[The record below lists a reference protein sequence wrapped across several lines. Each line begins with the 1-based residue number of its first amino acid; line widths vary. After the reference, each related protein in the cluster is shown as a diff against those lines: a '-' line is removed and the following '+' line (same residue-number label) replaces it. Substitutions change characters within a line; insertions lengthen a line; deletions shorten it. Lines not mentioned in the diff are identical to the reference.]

1 VTQNK
6 YSISE
11 TFERRGGY
19 EMALDIW
26 FKEDIRN
33 ILLGVEL
40 ASAHLATHYSDDEV
54 RAYREGF
61 KAALAAAAV
70 SFGIYPGEVEVE
82 VVRRQSRATLL
93 PLSRG
98 R

>member
-1 VTQNK
+1 M
-6 YSISE
+6 
-11 TFERRGGY
+11 G
-19 EMALDIW
+19 LDVW

-40 ASAHLATHYSDDEV
+40 ANAHLATHYSDAEV

-61 KAALAAAAV
+61 RAALAAAAV
-70 SFGIYPGEVEVE
+70 SFGIYPEEIDVEALGAQPKLKLI
-82 VVRRQSRATLL
+82 RQSR
-93 PLSRG
+93 G

>member
-1 VTQNK
+1 M
-6 YSISE
+6 
-11 TFERRGGY
+11 G
-19 EMALDIW
+19 LDVW
-26 FKEDIRN
+26 FKDDIRN

-40 ASAHLATHYSDDEV
+40 ANAHLATRYNDDEV

-61 KAALAAAAV
+61 RAALAAAAV
-70 SFGIYPGEVEVE
+70 SFGIYPGEIDVEAGGAQP
-82 VVRRQSRATLL
+82 RMAFL

>member
-1 VTQNK
+1 M
-6 YSISE
+6 
-11 TFERRGGY
+11 G
-19 EMALDIW
+19 LDIW

-40 ASAHLATHYSDDEV
+40 ANAHLASRYSDAEV

-61 KAALAAAAV
+61 KAALAATAV
-70 SFGIYPGEVEVE
+70 SFGIYPGEIEIEAVEV
-82 VVRRQSRATLL
+82 RPGRAIL

>member
-1 VTQNK
+1 M
-6 YSISE
+6 
-11 TFERRGGY
+11 G
-19 EMALDIW
+19 LDIW
-26 FKEDIRN
+26 FKDDIKN

-40 ASAHLATHYSDDEV
+40 ANAHLAAYYSDAEV

-70 SFGIYPGEVEVE
+70 SFGIYPGEIDART
-82 VVRRQSRATLL
+82 VRQQPNIAFL